1 MSNQFS
7 KIIKIYFSII
17 VFSIIFI
24 SVFFIPFYSN
34 TDIVSSSFSDT
45 PINKVISSTSGLCW
59 PLPGYTRISSPFG
72 YRGAPT
78 AGASTFHGG
87 IDLPAPPGTNIISA
101 ISGKVTFTGFMGS
114 GGCTVVVQND
124 QYTVVF
130 HHVNPNFLVHTGEQV
145 TQGQIIAQ
153 VGPKN
158 VYGFSNNQYRDE
170 NRKSYKWCNYWS
182 TFTFHSKNRIE
193 IYRPYDIVLI
203 IKKNSLW
210 RTLVLRYIYNLHIIF
225 ILFFKTKIFSKL
237 I

>member
-7 KIIKIYFSII
+7 KIIKIYSSII
-17 VFSIIFI
+17 IFLIIFI
-24 SVFFIPFYSN
+24 SVFFIPFYSDTN
-34 TDIVSSSFSDT
+34 IILPAINDT
-45 PINKVISSTSGLCW
+45 PINKVISPTSGLCW
-59 PLPGYTRISSPFG
+59 PLPGYTIISSPFG

-101 ISGKVTFTGFMGS
+101 IPGKVTFTGFMGS
-114 GGCTVVVQND
+114 GGCTVVVTNQ

-130 HHVNPNFLVHTGEQV
+130 HHINPNFLVHPGDQV

-158 VYGFSNNQYRDE
+158 VYGFSNNP
-170 NRKSYKWCNYWS
+170 YKDADRYPNKRS
-182 TFTFHSKNRIE
+182 NDRPTLTFHSKNRIE
-193 IYRPYDIVLI
+193 IYRPYVTILI
-203 IKKNSLW
+203 ISAEFRK
-210 RTLVLRYIYNLHIIF
+210 LHIF
-225 ILFFKTKIFSKL
+225 II